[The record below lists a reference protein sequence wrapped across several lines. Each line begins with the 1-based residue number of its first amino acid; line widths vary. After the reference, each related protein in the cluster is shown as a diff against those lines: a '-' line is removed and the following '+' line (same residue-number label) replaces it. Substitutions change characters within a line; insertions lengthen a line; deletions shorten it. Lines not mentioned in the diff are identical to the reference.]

1 MAMTSPTLLT
11 APVSLQAIINCN
23 PLPAVAFQL
32 TPQAPLAAINRA
44 AEELTG
50 YSWGDVSRH
59 SLIQFIS
66 PEDRSIIEPALR
78 RLASLP
84 NQTLDPV
91 RLTQKAGLVLFVSPT
106 LLAPSPSLTIAGT
119 SYGFCIFEEARHARQ
134 IWEAST
140 RRFGSSLSPVP
151 AAKESDHGATNGALT
166 YTSLIDVNRDLRDSE
181 SRLYKKLGD
190 TTFEDTVEV
199 RMTGEMAPKVLQ
211 NGYPDTFHQSLNLY
225 SRNIKIP
232 NGRRLQL
239 TYSNGSGKPVAV
251 LTLSHDG
258 TSFKKLEGRVAS

>member
-106 LLAPSPSLTIAGT
+106 LVAPSPSLTITGT

-140 RRFGSSLSPVP
+140 RRFGSNLSPVP
-151 AAKESDHGATNGALT
+151 AARDSDNDATNSALT
-166 YTSLIDVNRDLRDSE
+166 YTSLIDINKDLRDPG

-199 RMTGEMAPKVLQ
+199 RMTGEMASKVLQ
-211 NGYPDTFHQSLNLY
+211 NGYPDTFHQILNLF
-225 SRNIKIP
+225 SKKTKIP
-232 NGRRLQL
+232 ERRRLQL
-239 TYSNGSGKPVAV
+239 TYSEGSGKVVPV
-251 LTLSHDG
+251 LTLFHDG
-258 TSFKKLEGRVAS
+258 ISFQKLEGRAAS